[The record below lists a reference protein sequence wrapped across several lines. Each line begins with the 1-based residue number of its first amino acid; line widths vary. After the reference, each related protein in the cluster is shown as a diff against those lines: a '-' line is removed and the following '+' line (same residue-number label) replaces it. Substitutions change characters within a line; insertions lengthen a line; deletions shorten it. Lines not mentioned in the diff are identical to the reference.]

1 MMPPDVAAALGAERR
16 AAMLAEASR
25 RRLAADLALSRRL
38 SRHLASPVRL
48 AARAP
53 RLAVLWRAR
62 PAFRGPSRSLP
73 ACECCTAPI

>member
-16 AAMLAEASR
+16 AAMVAEASR
-25 RRLAADLALSRRL
+25 RRLAADLALYRRL
-38 SRHLASPVRL
+38 SRPPAGPVRL

-53 RLAVLWRAR
+53 RLAALWRVW

-73 ACECCTAPI
+73 ACDCCTAPL

>member
-1 MMPPDVAAALGAERR
+1 MPPDVAAALGAERR
-16 AAMLAEASR
+16 AAMLAEATR
-25 RRLAADLALSRRL
+25 RRLVADLALSRRL

-53 RLAVLWRAR
+53 RLAALWAW

-73 ACECCTAPI
+73 ACDCCTAPI